1 MLLLPILRVDDDK
14 LLCYNYLLK
23 GSERVFFFKRKS
35 NEGDSPIKQK
45 VKDMK
50 CRQISYVDTD
60 FSELMSD
67 MSGDNKAILKLKPV
81 NYYAVKNQY
90 IMAHI
95 YSNADLSENYVFFTR
110 IDMEKRTDKSDYFP
124 LDADTLK
131 KALAKVGI
139 IL

>member
-1 MLLLPILRVDDDK
+1 ML
-14 LLCYNYLLK
+14 
-23 GSERVFFFKRKS
+23 FFKRRS
-35 NEGDSPIKQK
+35 AEGDSPIKQK
-45 VKDMK
+45 IKDMK

-60 FSELMSD
+60 FSELIAD
-67 MSGDNKAILKLKPV
+67 IKADRRAILKLKPV
-81 NYYAVKNQY
+81 NYYAVKNRY

-110 IDMEKRTDKSDYFP
+110 VEYEKRTDKSDYFD
-124 LDADTLK
+124 LDTDTVK

>member
-1 MLLLPILRVDDDK
+1 ML
-14 LLCYNYLLK
+14 
-23 GSERVFFFKRKS
+23 FFKRRDT
-35 NEGDSPIKQK
+35 EGDSPIKQR
-45 VKDMK
+45 VREMK

-60 FSELMSD
+60 LSQLISD
-67 MSGDNKAILKLKPV
+67 IKADRRAILKLKPV

-110 IDMEKRTDKSDYFP
+110 VEFEKRTGKSDYFE
-124 LDADTLK
+124 LDSDTVK

>member
-1 MLLLPILRVDDDK
+1 ML
-14 LLCYNYLLK
+14 
-23 GSERVFFFKRKS
+23 FFKRRNS
-35 NEGDSPIKQK
+35 EAESP
-45 VKDMK
+45 VKEKIRNMK

-60 FSELMSD
+60 FSELIRD
-67 MSGDNKAILKLKPV
+67 IKADRRAILKLKPV

-95 YSNADLSENYVFFTR
+95 YSNSDLSENYVFFTR
-110 IDMEKRTDKSDYFP
+110 VEYEKRTDKSDCFD
-124 LDADTLK
+124 LETDTVK

>member
-1 MLLLPILRVDDDK
+1 MLF
-14 LLCYNYLLK
+14 LK
-23 GSERVFFFKRKS
+23 RRSKEEEPAV
-35 NEGDSPIKQK
+35 KQK
-45 VKDMK
+45 IKNMK

-60 FSELMSD
+60 FSELIAD
-67 MSGDNKAILKLKPV
+67 IKADRRAILKLKPV

-95 YSNADLSENYVFFTR
+95 YSAPDLAENYVFFTR
-110 IDMEKRTDKSDYFP
+110 VEFEKRTDKSDYFD
-124 LDADTLK
+124 LDTETVK

>member
-1 MLLLPILRVDDDK
+1 ML
-14 LLCYNYLLK
+14 
-23 GSERVFFFKRKS
+23 FFKKKPA
-35 NEGDSPIKQK
+35 EAESPIKKK

-60 FSELMSD
+60 FNDLVSD
-67 MSGDNKAILKLKPV
+67 MKTDTKAILKLKPV
-81 NYYAVKNQY
+81 NYYAVKNEY

-95 YSNADLSENYVFFTR
+95 YTSEDLSENYVMFTR
-110 IDMEKRTDKSDYFP
+110 VEHERRTDKSDYFS
-124 LDADTLK
+124 LDTETLK

>member
-1 MLLLPILRVDDDK
+1 ML
-14 LLCYNYLLK
+14 
-23 GSERVFFFKRKS
+23 FFKKKS
-35 NEGDSPIKQK
+35 QEGESPIKQK

-60 FSELMSD
+60 FSELVRD
-67 MSGDNKAILKLKPV
+67 MKQDSSAILKLKPV

-95 YSNADLSENYVFFTR
+95 YTNEDLSENYVFFTR
-110 IDMEKRTDKSDYFP
+110 IEQERRTDKSDYCP
-124 LDADTLK
+124 LDETTLK

>member
-1 MLLLPILRVDDDK
+1 ML
-14 LLCYNYLLK
+14 
-23 GSERVFFFKRKS
+23 FFKRKS
-35 NEGDSPIKQK
+35 SDGDSPVKQR
-45 VKDMK
+45 VREMK

-60 FSELMSD
+60 FSELISD
-67 MSGDNKAILKLKPV
+67 IKADRRAILKLKPV

-95 YSNADLSENYVFFTR
+95 YSSADLLENYVFFTR
-110 IDMEKRTDKSDYFP
+110 VEFEKRTDKSDYFD
-124 LDADTLK
+124 LDTDTVK

>member
-1 MLLLPILRVDDDK
+1 ML
-14 LLCYNYLLK
+14 
-23 GSERVFFFKRKS
+23 FFKRIS
-35 NEGDSPIKQK
+35 SEADSPIKQK
-45 VKDMK
+45 VRDMK

-60 FSELMSD
+60 FSQLI
-67 MSGDNKAILKLKPV
+67 GDIKADRRAILKLKPV

-95 YSNADLSENYVFFTR
+95 YSNGDLSENYVFFTR
-110 IDMEKRTDKSDYFP
+110 VEYEKRTDKSDYFD
-124 LDADTLK
+124 LDTDTVK

>member
-1 MLLLPILRVDDDK
+1 ML
-14 LLCYNYLLK
+14 
-23 GSERVFFFKRKS
+23 FFKRRNS
-35 NEGDSPIKQK
+35 EDGSPVKQK
-45 VKDMK
+45 IKEMK

-60 FSELMSD
+60 FSELISD
-67 MSGDNKAILKLKPV
+67 IKSDRRAILKLKPV

-95 YSNADLSENYVFFTR
+95 YSNSDLSENYVFFTR
-110 IDMEKRTDKSDYFP
+110 VEYEKRTDKSDYFD
-124 LDADTLK
+124 LETDTVK

>member
-1 MLLLPILRVDDDK
+1 ML
-14 LLCYNYLLK
+14 
-23 GSERVFFFKRKS
+23 FFKKKRS
-35 NEGDSPIKQK
+35 EGDSPIKQK
-45 VKDMK
+45 IKDMK

-60 FSELMSD
+60 FAELMND
-67 MSGDNKAILKLKPV
+67 MRTDSRAILKLKPV

-95 YSNADLSENYVFFTR
+95 YSDSELTENYVFFTR
-110 IDMEKRTDKSDYFP
+110 VEFEKRMDKSDYFG
-124 LDADTLK
+124 LDTDTLK

>member
-1 MLLLPILRVDDDK
+1 M
-14 LLCYNYLLK
+14 
-23 GSERVFFFKRKS
+23 FFRKKQTD
-35 NEGDSPIKQK
+35 GDSPVKQK

-60 FSELMSD
+60 FSELVRD
-67 MSGDNKAILKLKPV
+67 IKADRRAILKLKPV

-95 YSNADLSENYVFFTR
+95 YSNSELSENYVFFTR
-110 IDMEKRTDKSDYFP
+110 IDYERRTDKSDYFD
-124 LDADTLK
+124 LDTDTVK

>member
-1 MLLLPILRVDDDK
+1 ML
-14 LLCYNYLLK
+14 
-23 GSERVFFFKRKS
+23 FFKKKS
-35 NEGDSPIKQK
+35 TEAESPVKQK
-45 VKDMK
+45 VKGMK

-60 FSELMSD
+60 FSDLLAD
-67 MSGDNKAILKLKPV
+67 MSRDCEAILKLSPV

-95 YSNADLSENYVFFTR
+95 YTNEDLSENYVMFTR
-110 IDMEKRTDKSDYFP
+110 VEHERRTDKSGYYE
-124 LDADTLK
+124 LDEETLK